1 MTTSTVMIRVR
12 QAAAVLRLRRDLAAP
27 MSSLQRLRA
36 VGRINQINRQ
46 LNPNCPP
53 ISPNTTEHKQ

>member
-1 MTTSTVMIRVR
+1 MTTSSVIARVQ
-12 QAAAVLRLRRDLAAP
+12 QAAEVLRLKRDLAAP

-53 ISPNTTEHKQ
+53 ISPNTSEHHQ